1 MDERLQ
7 AAITIL
13 SLLGAVLAWLA
24 KLRWSEE
31 FSTAKEAQISA
42 LREQIQTLKISQ
54 QELKEL
60 REAELSAVTSGL
72 EGQISALER
81 ENQTLRDFTPMKVQE
96 YYLSTKEQL
105 EKYIDQLKSE
115 QQQTY
120 LDISTKEETISQLE
134 SERDDRIDRLGKLE
148 QEKQQLKQKLDLLR
162 EMLLDMQ
169 ILLEQLDE
177 SKDVSGV
184 LAYTLEQI
192 RKLDL

>member
-31 FSTAKEAQISA
+31 FSTAKEAQIDA

-60 REAELSAVTSGL
+60 REAELSAITSGL
-72 EGQISALER
+72 EGQIGALER

-96 YYLSTKEQL
+96 YYLSTKAQL
-105 EKYIDQLKSE
+105 ENYIDQLK
-115 QQQTY
+115 
-120 LDISTKEETISQLE
+120 
-134 SERDDRIDRLGKLE
+134 LE
-148 QEKQQLKQKLDLLR
+148 QKYD
-162 EMLLDMQ
+162 
-169 ILLEQLDE
+169 
-177 SKDVSGV
+177 
-184 LAYTLEQI
+184 
-192 RKLDL
+192 

>member
-31 FSTAKEAQISA
+31 FSTAKEAQIDA

-60 REAELSAVTSGL
+60 REAELSAITSGL
-72 EGQISALER
+72 EGQIGALER

-96 YYLSTKEQL
+96 YYLSTKAQL
-105 EKYIDQLKSE
+105 ENYIDQLKLE
-115 QQQTY
+115 QKQTY
-120 LDISTKEETISQLE
+120 LEISEKEETISQLE
-134 SERDDRIDRLGKLE
+134 SEREDSLDRLEKLA
-148 QEKQQLKQKLDLLR
+148 QDKQQLTQKLDLVR
-162 EMLLDMQ
+162 EMLLDMP
-169 ILLEQLDE
+169 LLLDQLDE
-177 SKDVSGV
+177 SKDVTG
-184 LAYTLEQI
+184 AMIRTLEQI
-192 RKLDL
+192 RKLGL